1 MRWQRYDRPH
11 ERPQPSTLTF
21 PSMGRPPSDAPQR
34 ALTAAFALVCRE
46 GAAGLTLEAVAKEAG
61 LSKGGLLHHFPTKD
75 ALVRALV
82 ERTARLWEAAV
93 EAEADKDPQPVGR
106 YIRAFMRALR
116 DPAIAQLGRGLLAAV
131 ALNQALLDPLRES
144 FLRCRARIA
153 ADGLDLPTAYNCVLV
168 ADSLWFASMFDL
180 PLPPEDV
187 LRELDERL
195 VRATQP

>member
-1 MRWQRYDRPH
+1 
-11 ERPQPSTLTF
+11 
-21 PSMGRPPSDAPQR
+21 MGRPPSDARDR
-34 ALTAAFALVCRE
+34 ALAAAFELVCRD
-46 GAAGLTLEAVAKEAG
+46 GAAGLTLDAVAKEAG
-61 LSKGGLLHHFPTKD
+61 LSKGGLLHHFSTKD

-82 ERTARLWEAAV
+82 ERTALLWEAAV
-93 EAEADKDPQPVGR
+93 ESEAAKDPKPVGR

-116 DPAIAQLGRGLLAAV
+116 DPSIAQLGRGLLAAV

-153 ADGLDLPTAYNCVLV
+153 ADGLDMATAYNCVLV

-187 LRELDERL
+187 LQELQTRLERS
-195 VRATQP
+195 TQP